1 MIGAGIEVTSVVT
14 KADRSA
20 GRGMRLAPRP
30 TADRARELGLP
41 LYQPERPRGVETRT
55 WFRSQR
61 ADAAVVV
68 GYGSILPKQLIEIPP
83 LGFVNLHFSLLPRYR
98 GAAPVARAI
107 MDGVTETGV
116 TTMVLTEGMDEGPLL
131 VQRSLPV
138 GPDETMG
145 SVGKRLA
152 ELGSGLLVESL
163 RAYSD
168 GELKPEPQNHSAA
181 TYAPKITDQE
191 ARIIWGSQRR
201 LIRDLARAL
210 NPAPGAWTTLRA
222 TRLKV
227 HGAQLPGPQ
236 FPLEPGRL
244 SPGELLAGAELWVG
258 TGDGPLALTEVQ
270 LAGRRRMSGPELA
283 RGLRLEPGEMLH

>member
-1 MIGAGIEVTSVVT
+1 MVT
-14 KADRSA
+14 KADRPA

-41 LYQPERPRGVETRT
+41 LYQPERPCSEETRI

-68 GYGSILPKQLIEIPP
+68 GYGSILPKELIEIPP

-98 GAAPVARAI
+98 GAAPVARAL
-107 MDGVTETGV
+107 MDGATETGV

-131 VQRSLPV
+131 ARRSLRV
-138 GPDETMG
+138 EPDETMG

-152 ELGSGLLVESL
+152 ELGAGLLIESL
-163 RAYSD
+163 GAYSE
-168 GELKPEPQNHSAA
+168 GELKPEPQDHSAA

-191 ARIIWGSQRR
+191 ARIIWASERR
-201 LIRDLARAL
+201 SIRDLARAL

-227 HGAQLPGPQ
+227 HGAQFPGPQ
-236 FPLEPGRL
+236 GPLESSRL

-258 TGDGPLALTEVQ
+258 TGDGALALTEVQ

-283 RGLRLEPGEMLH
+283 RGLRLEPGETLE

>member
-1 MIGAGIEVTSVVT
+1 MVT
-14 KADRSA
+14 KADRPA

-41 LYQPERPRGVETRT
+41 LYQPERPRGEETRT

-68 GYGSILPKQLIEIPP
+68 AFGSILPKELIEIPP

-98 GAAPVARAI
+98 GAAPVARALI
-107 MDGVTETGV
+107 DGVTETGV
-116 TTMVLTEGMDEGPLL
+116 STMVLTEGMDEGPLL
-131 VQRSLPV
+131 ARRSLPV
-138 GPDETMG
+138 EPDETMG

-152 ELGSGLLVESL
+152 ELGAGLLIESL
-163 RAYSD
+163 GAYSE
-168 GELKPEPQNHSAA
+168 GELKPEPQDHSAA

-191 ARIIWGSQRR
+191 ARIIWASERR

-227 HGAQLPGPQ
+227 HGAQFPGPQ
-236 FPLEPGRL
+236 GPLESSRL
-244 SPGELLAGAELWVG
+244 SPGELLADAELWVG
-258 TGDGPLALTEVQ
+258 TGDGALALTEVQ

-283 RGLRLEPGEMLH
+283 RGLRLEPGETLE

>member
-1 MIGAGIEVTSVVT
+1 MVT
-14 KADRSA
+14 KADRPA

-41 LYQPERPRGVETRT
+41 LYQPERPRGEETRT

-68 GYGSILPKQLIEIPP
+68 AFGSILPKELIEIPP

-98 GAAPVARAI
+98 GAAPVARALI
-107 MDGVTETGV
+107 DGVTETGV
-116 TTMVLTEGMDEGPLL
+116 STMVLTEGMDEGPLL
-131 VQRSLPV
+131 ARRSLPV
-138 GPDETMG
+138 EPDENMG

-152 ELGSGLLVESL
+152 ELGAGLLIESL
-163 RAYSD
+163 GAYSE
-168 GELKPEPQNHSAA
+168 GELKPEPQDHSAA

-191 ARIIWGSQRR
+191 ARIIWASERR
-201 LIRDLARAL
+201 SIRDLARAL

-227 HGAQLPGPQ
+227 HGAQFPGPQ
-236 FPLEPGRL
+236 GPLESSRL
-244 SPGELLAGAELWVG
+244 SPGELLADAELWVG
-258 TGDGPLALTEVQ
+258 TGDGALALTEVQ

-283 RGLRLEPGEMLH
+283 RGLRLEPGETLE